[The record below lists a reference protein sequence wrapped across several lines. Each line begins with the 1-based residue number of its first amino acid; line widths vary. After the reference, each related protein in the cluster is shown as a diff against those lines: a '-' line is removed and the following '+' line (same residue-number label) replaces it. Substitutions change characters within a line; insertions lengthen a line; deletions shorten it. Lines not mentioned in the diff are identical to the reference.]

1 MINVKIEKFKIEYYD
16 EILELWKKT
25 GIGVGSSDTIDEVTR
40 VLNRN
45 PDLFLIGK
53 IKEKVIAVVIGTF
66 DGRRGYVHHLAVDP
80 NYQKMGFGKII
91 MKALIERFRTN
102 NIQKVHLFIEKSN
115 NRVAEFYNNLGW
127 DVREDLIMMSYIP
140 DKKVLPYPLG
150 NEFYL

>member
-1 MINVKIEKFKIEYYD
+1 MIKMKIEKFKIEYYD
-16 EILELWKKT
+16 EVVELWRKA
-25 GIGVGSSDTIDEVTR
+25 GVEVVSSDTIDEVTR

-53 IKEKVIAVVIGTF
+53 VQEKIIAVVIGAF

-80 NYQKMGFGKII
+80 DYQKVGLGKTI
-91 MKALIERFRTN
+91 MEALIEQFRTK

-115 NRVAEFYNNLGW
+115 KSVIEFYTNLGW

-140 DKKVLPYPLG
+140 DKKLYKRHM
-150 NEFYL
+150 